1 MNPIEIALLMKDKT
15 DKSFMNDSNKIS
27 NWYYANRK
35 KVLSYLQSLTLHF
48 QYTDATFYTTLL
60 FLDRILRKENGE
72 DSYMTKKL
80 DYFIVG
86 FFILIAKLN
95 ENNFF
100 EPDLN
105 EFTSFNDKYQMN
117 SKEIRVFELSCL
129 SFVDY
134 NIIDFSAYDWISLFL
149 SNGFIFEDEME
160 LTNSINTIYSFTL
173 RTEISFFSSLPFRSL
188 SLLSN

>member
-1 MNPIEIALLMKDKT
+1 MP
-15 DKSFMNDSNKIS
+15 
-27 NWYYANRK
+27 
-35 KVLSYLQSLTLHF
+35 LS
-48 QYTDATFYTTLL
+48 TTLL

-80 DYFIVG
+80 DDFIVG

-117 SKEIRVFELSCL
+117 SKEIRAFELSCL
-129 SFVDY
+129 SLVDY